1 MAQWKCCM
9 WWWRGEMLST
19 SDASSPERALDVGRR
34 RGARAGLAAST
45 VAVRHGREVV
55 GRLHTAVHAAP
66 QCFNASTLGTGCSS
80 PPPPGLENRESCGQ
94 YTVEAHGIPAHFI
107 PAHFPMRNKPGVACA
122 AWCTLRARGASA
134 ATRCPPT
141 LGAVRGAHGTC
152 LPPSRHDSYESMRVS

>member
-1 MAQWKCCM
+1 
-9 WWWRGEMLST
+9 MLST

-80 PPPPGLENRESCGQ
+80 PPS
-94 YTVEAHGIPAHFI
+94 
-107 PAHFPMRNKPGVACA
+107 
-122 AWCTLRARGASA
+122 
-134 ATRCPPT
+134 
-141 LGAVRGAHGTC
+141 
-152 LPPSRHDSYESMRVS
+152 PPSPPPAPVEVQAQAVTPPASLASRPTAAVALLATMATLAALLMA

>member
-1 MAQWKCCM
+1 
-9 WWWRGEMLST
+9 MLST

-80 PPPPGLENRESCGQ
+80 PPPPPSS
-94 YTVEAHGIPAHFI
+94 P
-107 PAHFPMRNKPGVACA
+107 PSPPPP
-122 AWCTLRARGASA
+122 SP
-134 ATRCPPT
+134 PPT
-141 LGAVRGAHGTC
+141 PVVEVQAQAVT
-152 LPPSRHDSYESMRVS
+152 PPASLASRPTAAVALLATMATLAALLMA

>member
-1 MAQWKCCM
+1 
-9 WWWRGEMLST
+9 MLST

-80 PPPPGLENRESCGQ
+80 PPPPPS
-94 YTVEAHGIPAHFI
+94 
-107 PAHFPMRNKPGVACA
+107 
-122 AWCTLRARGASA
+122 S
-134 ATRCPPT
+134 
-141 LGAVRGAHGTC
+141 
-152 LPPSRHDSYESMRVS
+152 PPSPPPAPVEVQAQAVTPPASLASRPTAAVALLATMATLAALLMA